1 MKRKQ
6 IFELCQLQNKCFAS
20 VYLKVNILLYLILI
34 YLKYVCFAN
43 SQLPVTSTMGLI
55 VLIFL
60 TGFTE
65 FTPARLM
72 LVTEISLEDIFL
84 YKGCG
89 DPICNQ
95 VCWLKVS

>member
-1 MKRKQ
+1 M
-6 IFELCQLQNKCFAS
+6 FCQCVSESDNFIVFNINLS
-20 VYLKVNILLYLILI
+20 KV
-34 YLKYVCFAN
+34 YVCFAN
-43 SQLPVTSTMGLI
+43 SQLPVTSTMRLI

-60 TGFTE
+60 TCFTE